1 MDQQVKERAKTCD
14 EKGLGR
20 RAFSGDKPKPS
31 KPRPAQ
37 QEPPDMLWDLEDDGV
52 FFETSHL
59 VVGEDSFSDCYIEC
73 IIRGEF
79 SEPILEEDSL
89 KSLTY
94 LEEGSEQE
102 LSQQVLTASSL
113 LEKSLKSGQKGAKQ
127 ELSQQTGGENSQP
140 EYSEYVTGKKLSP
153 GGIPG
158 THVSDPKQFVEFAR
172 KKSPKNKKCDTPE
185 RIVCPHSGCTK
196 KLKNRASLR
205 KHLLVH
211 APRHH
216 VCAECGKAFSEGAK
230 LKRHFLVHTGERPFR
245 CTFEGCGKR
254 FSLDY
259 NLRTHVRI
267 HTGEKRFV
275 CPFESCHKRFV
286 QSNNLKVHILTH
298 AKTNKNQ

>member
-1 MDQQVKERAKTCD
+1 MDQQLKKKVKTCGW
-14 EKGLGR
+14 KGLGR

-37 QEPPDMLWDLEDDGV
+37 QETFDMPWALEDEGV
-52 FFETSHL
+52 FFESSHL

-89 KSLTY
+89 KSLNY
-94 LEEGSEQE
+94 QEEESEQE

-113 LEKSLKSGQKGAKQ
+113 LGKSLKCVQKGAKQ
-127 ELSQQTGGENSQP
+127 ELSRQTGENSQL
-140 EYSEYVTGKKLSP
+140 EYSEYETGKKPSP
-153 GGIPG
+153 AGIPS
-158 THVSDPKQFVEFAR
+158 TDVSDPKQFAEFAR
-172 KKSPKNKKCDTPE
+172 KKPTKNKDYDAPE

-205 KHLLVH
+205 RHLLVH
-211 APRHH
+211 APRDH
-216 VCAECGKAFSEGAK
+216 VCAECGKAFSESAK

-286 QSNNLKVHILTH
+286 QSNNLKVHMLTH
-298 AKTNKNQ
+298 AKTNKNP